1 MPEEFQEL
9 AMENMKAKIE
19 FIHRA
24 TAANKDVVFSQSE
37 ESKGTMRFFELAGPW
52 VLAVARGAILLV
64 DELDASLHPHL
75 VHELI
80 KFIQD
85 PKINTKGAQLIFTT
99 HDTTLLNPEL
109 FRRDQIWFTEKDEFG
124 GTNLYP
130 MLDYKPRK
138 DEAMQKGY
146 LAGRYGATPMIEA
159 FKLNG

>member
-1 MPEEFQEL
+1 
-9 AMENMKAKIE
+9 
-19 FIHRA
+19 
-24 TAANKDVVFSQSE
+24 
-37 ESKGTMRFFELAGPW
+37 
-52 VLAVARGAILLV
+52 
-64 DELDASLHPHL
+64 
-75 VHELI
+75 
-80 KFIQD
+80 
-85 PKINTKGAQLIFTT
+85 LIFTT